1 MMKTLGRF
9 IKLSLTLW
17 ILLWKGASCIG
28 YSPAKMTKIN
38 ITTWFFIILMLC
50 MINSLPV
57 LVTISWIKGD
67 MPLFSYT
74 ILMSISILIVTIIDM
89 TIYGVIAIER
99 S

>member
-1 MMKTLGRF
+1 
-9 IKLSLTLW
+9 
-17 ILLWKGASCIG
+17 
-28 YSPAKMTKIN
+28 
-38 ITTWFFIILMLC
+38 MLC

-99 S
+99 F